1 MKKVVLIPILALIF
15 PFVLC
20 TAPMASSH
28 SHGDHN
34 HGAAETPEGKVVTA
48 MGLVTALNPGGKSIT
63 LKHEPIRELNWPAMT
78 MALALE
84 SPDLAKGLKVG
95 DKVAFKLKQLS
106 ATDYVITEI
115 TKH

>member
-1 MKKVVLIPILALIF
+1 MKKMILILALIF
-15 PFVLC
+15 PFVFC

-28 SHGDHN
+28 SHGDH
-34 HGAAETPEGKVVTA
+34 HGAAEAREGKVVTG
-48 MGLVTALNPGGKSIT
+48 MGLVTALNPAAKSIT

-106 ATDYVITEI
+106 ATEYVITEI